1 MRKARALCLLS
12 GGLDSQLA
20 VCVLREQG
28 VEPHGIAFESP
39 FFGSKS
45 ALKAAAKLGIP
56 LHVEDFTGD
65 ILELLRDP
73 PHGFGS
79 CMNPCIDCHAR
90 MLRRAGR
97 LMEKLGLDFLA
108 TGEVLDERP
117 MSQNRTSLEIVARD
131 SQYGEL
137 VLRPLSARLLPE
149 TRPEREGLVDR
160 ARLLSLRGRSR
171 KPQIALAAKYGL
183 SDYPTPAGGCLL
195 TDPGF
200 SRRLRD
206 LMSHEPNPSLA
217 DMSFLKIGRHFRLG
231 RRTKLVLGRNMSEN
245 EIIEREAGTRPLLK
259 VESFPG
265 PIGVV
270 CGEVSDELVRT
281 AAGLCVRYSDAPRGQ
296 KAMVRVR
303 SGDSFRII
311 EAEAAAESSLN
322 PI

>member
-28 VEPHGIAFESP
+28 VETHGIVFESP
-39 FFGSKS
+39 FFDSK
-45 ALKAAAKLGIP
+45 AGLKAASKLGIP

-65 ILELLRDP
+65 IMELLRHP

-90 MLRRAGR
+90 MLKRAGQ
-97 LMEKLGLDFLA
+97 LLKKLQMDFLA

-117 MSQNRTSLEIVARD
+117 MSQNRASLETVAHE
-131 SQYGEL
+131 SGYGEL

-160 ARLLSLRGRSR
+160 QKLLDLRGRSR
-171 KPQIALAAKYGL
+171 KPQMELARKYGL
-183 SDYPTPAGGCLL
+183 ADYPTPAGGCLL

-200 SRRLRD
+200 SRRLKD
-206 LMSHEPNPSLA
+206 LLTHDA
-217 DMSFLKIGRHFRLG
+217 DPDPVEIALLRIGRHFRLG
-231 RRTKLVLGRNMSEN
+231 ERTKLVLGRNRAEN
-245 EIIEREAGTRPLLK
+245 EIIEQKAGNRALLK
-259 VESFPG
+259 VESAPG
-265 PIGVV
+265 PSAVI
-270 CGEVSDELVRT
+270 CGEVSDDVIRK
-281 AAGLCVRYSDAPRGQ
+281 AAEACVRYSDAPKGQ
-296 KAMVRVR
+296 KARVRVR
-303 SGDSFRII
+303 KDGSRMII
-311 EAEAAAESSLN
+311 EVEDAKDTVLK